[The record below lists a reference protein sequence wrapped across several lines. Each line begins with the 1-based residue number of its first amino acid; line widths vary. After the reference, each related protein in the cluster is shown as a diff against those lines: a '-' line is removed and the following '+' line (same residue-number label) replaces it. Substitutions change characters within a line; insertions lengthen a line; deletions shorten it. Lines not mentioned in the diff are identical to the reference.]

1 MKATFLLQDI
11 FHIIGVGVIFA
22 GEVKSGVIDL
32 NSRVFLGDK
41 NYSVSGIE
49 AKNQKVHQAQTGQ
62 NVGIALAGANDKK
75 IFNHFKGQIITFI
88 NN

>member
-11 FHIIGVGVIFA
+11 FYIIGVGVIFV

-32 NSRVFLGDK
+32 NSKVFLGDK
-41 NYSVSGIE
+41 NYNVSGIE
-49 AKNQKVHQAQTGQ
+49 AENQKIHQAQTGQ
-62 NVGIALAGANDKK
+62 HVGIALAGTNDKK